1 MTAQV
6 TVAALKKGLVGK
18 PLDDAIRHGVS
29 RRIEISSHH
38 AVVPNA
44 ENRLTL
50 SGKKDMLGIN
60 FPSVH
65 YSIDD
70 YTRRSAVRTVK
81 ELYEPLIAGMGGT
94 DVLYIPD
101 PANPY
106 KFSAED
112 HPAGGALMGNDP
124 NTSVVDAQCRSHEL
138 KNLYVASSAV
148 FVTTGTANPTL
159 TIASISL
166 RVADT
171 VKAELAHG

>member
-1 MTAQV
+1 M
-6 TVAALKKGLVGK
+6 AALKKGLVGK
-18 PLDDAIRHGVS
+18 SLDEAIRHGTA
-29 RRIEISSHH
+29 RRLEISSHH
-38 AVVPNA
+38 AVLPDP

-50 SGKKDMLGIN
+50 SDKKDMLGIN

-81 ELYEPLIAGMGGT
+81 ELYEPLIEGMGGT

-106 KFSAED
+106 KFAAED
-112 HPAGGALMGNDP
+112 HPMGGALMGNDP

-138 KNLYVASSAV
+138 KNLYIASSAV
-148 FVTTGTANPTL
+148 FVNTGTANPTL
-159 TIASISL
+159 TIAALSL

-171 VKAELAHG
+171 IKAELARG